1 MRSTLIISAYARYA
15 IIEKSISRKKKV
27 NLKMEMK
34 SSEVGKEVHFDFLF
48 SSLTLKNNTCVIRH
62 ASANNMTSSCVL
74 INTLSC
80 LFITIVIN
88 YKAIGYSSYVINF
101 IFQTVSMEVICK

>member
-48 SSLTLKNNTCVIRH
+48 SSLTHNHSKTIH
-62 ASANNMTSSCVL
+62 VL
-74 INTLSC
+74 
-80 LFITIVIN
+80 
-88 YKAIGYSSYVINF
+88 YVTHRQI
-101 IFQTVSMEVICK
+101 I

>member
-48 SSLTLKNNTCVIRH
+48 SSLTHTIIQKQYMCY
-62 ASANNMTSSCVL
+62 TSR
-74 INTLSC
+74 
-80 LFITIVIN
+80 
-88 YKAIGYSSYVINF
+88 IG
-101 IFQTVSMEVICK
+101 K